1 MNGAAPRTRSAVERQ
16 ALADRN
22 AEDRAGAGRPR
33 IGVIGAG
40 AMGLSLAA
48 MLGRAAEVTIVV
60 RDGAKAERIAT
71 AGVAVDGL
79 MHAVAHPTVVPSIAA
94 LADAMPATAVFV
106 ATKTTAIRCVAEELG
121 PVLDAL
127 PADDHPF
134 VISFQNGIEPGRELM
149 RRLHEP
155 RVLRMVLN
163 YGATQTDDNAASVMM
178 NGPPHFIGGPD
189 ATHTRFASRLA
200 ALLTA
205 CGLPTV
211 AVDDIEPFV
220 WTKGVL
226 NAAMNPVAALTDSAV
241 GEVLDSPGRAIVARL
256 IDEGLRVAH
265 AMGIDLG
272 PGIAARMWTILDK
285 ARPHTPSMVG
295 DIRGGRP
302 SEVGQL
308 NRQIIEHARRMGVPV
323 PSHEVIAALIDAFD
337 WRIFRRETPVAG
349 GCP

>member
-1 MNGAAPRTRSAVERQ
+1 M
-16 ALADRN
+16 N
-22 AEDRAGAGRPR
+22 AEDHAGPGRPR

-48 MLGRAAEVTIVV
+48 MLGRGAEVTIVV
-60 RDGAKAERIAT
+60 RDPAKAQRITT

-79 MHAVAHPTVVPSIAA
+79 MHAVADPTVVPSIAA
-94 LADAMPATAVFV
+94 LADAMPATAIFV
-106 ATKTTAIRCVAEELG
+106 ATKTTAIRSVAEELG

-134 VISFQNGIEPGRELM
+134 
-149 RRLHEP
+149 
-155 RVLRMVLN
+155 VLN

-189 ATHTRFASRLA
+189 ATHTRFAAHLA

-211 AVDDIEPFV
+211 AVNDIEPFV

-241 GEVLDSPGRAIVARL
+241 GEVLDSPGRAIVAGL

-272 PGIAARMWTILDK
+272 PGIADRMWTILDK

-308 NRQIIEHARRMGVPV
+308 NRQIIEHARRTGVPV